1 MPEPGQ
7 KKTVLQVL
15 ASLRGLN
22 RIWRNGMTGDHPS
35 LGDLTCRPASMGQT
49 RKPKN

>member
-1 MPEPGQ
+1 MPELRQ
-7 KKTVLQVL
+7 KRTVLQVL

-35 LGDLTCRPASMGQT
+35 LGGLTCRPASMGQT